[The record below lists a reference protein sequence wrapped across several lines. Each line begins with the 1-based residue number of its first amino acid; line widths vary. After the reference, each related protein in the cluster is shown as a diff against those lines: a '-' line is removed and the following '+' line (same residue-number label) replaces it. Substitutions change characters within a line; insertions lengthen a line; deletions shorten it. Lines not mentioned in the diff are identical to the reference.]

1 MHNNPLSNER
11 TEPMEGLQP
20 KSQPVP
26 PTPPASTP
34 EVASA
39 ASLESELGVE
49 RGREEAFTVKFAI
62 GKLNDYVQ
70 WFVMVMETILGIRFL
85 LRMFGANPDNPFA
98 SFVFALTNILLA
110 PFSNLLISPSIHS
123 NQAFEITTLVAMIVY
138 FLLFY
143 LLKRFLRILISNPEE
158 AE

>member
-20 KSQPVP
+20 KSSPVP

-34 EVASA
+34 EVASPPP
-39 ASLESELGVE
+39 LESELGVE
-49 RGREEAFTVKFAI
+49 RGRDEAFTVKFAI

-70 WFVMVMETILGIRFL
+70 WFVMVMETVLLIRFL
-85 LRMFGANPDNPFA
+85 LRMFGANPHNPFA
-98 SFVFALTNILLA
+98 SFIFALTDILLA
-110 PFSNLLISPSIHS
+110 PFATLLTSPSIHS
-123 NQAFEITTLVAMIVY
+123 DQAFEITTLIAMLVY